1 MQTVANFLAIIM
13 AIISGASII
22 AAVTK
27 TPKDDVWIGKLY
39 KLIDI
44 CALNIG
50 KAKMKSGDKQGKEVW
65 VEELYKLEKISKPL
79 YENYIFYRKAF
90 WICFIYVLWDM
101 FTAFGWL

>member
-1 MQTVANFLAIIM
+1 MQTFTNFLALIM
-13 AIISGASII
+13 AIISCASII

-50 KAKMKSGDKQGKEVW
+50 RAKMKSGDK
-65 VEELYKLEKISKPL
+65 
-79 YENYIFYRKAF
+79 
-90 WICFIYVLWDM
+90 
-101 FTAFGWL
+101 